1 MIWLVLALFI
11 FIFQIATILIAE
23 FRRPSKAVAWLLI
36 LFVFP
41 LIGFVMYYFMA
52 KDFQRRRT
60 VRKRGVIAG
69 EHRLEAMRR
78 CKLVHR
84 MSDLG
89 EGRFNH
95 QERLFHLLHNLA
107 QSPITGCNKVKI
119 LNNGDATF
127 EAILAAMEQ
136 AEHHIHLEYYTIRH
150 DETGERF
157 KDVMIRKAK
166 AGVEVRLIFDGVG
179 SYELSAAYLQE
190 LCDAG
195 VHTHCF
201 LTPRLAFFDKRM
213 NYRNH
218 RKIVVVDGTVGFLG
232 GINIGDEYIGKN
244 PKLGFWRDIH
254 LQIEGDSV
262 YFLQDVFMRDWWFT
276 AREKLEDKA
285 YMPEHRCNND
295 QHVQIISSG
304 PDSTADTILECLSG
318 AISVAKQS
326 IYIATPYFIPDQSI
340 LMGLRTAAQAG
351 IDVRILIPEQADS
364 RLVMYASLSYVED
377 LMTAGVRFFRYR
389 KGFIHS
395 KVTIVDR
402 LIASVGTANM
412 DMRSFFS
419 NFEINAILFDEEP
432 IRALTDD
439 FMADLEDSKELHL
452 SDFHERPRWQK
463 ASEIAA
469 RMLSPLL

>member
-1 MIWLVLALFI
+1 MIWLVLALLI

-41 LIGFVMYYFMA
+41 LVGFVMYYFMA
-52 KDFQRRRT
+52 KDFQQRRA

-84 MSDLG
+84 ISDLG
-89 EGRFNH
+89 EGRFDH

-107 QSPITGCNKVKI
+107 QSPITGCNTVKI
-119 LNNGDATF
+119 LNNGEATF
-127 EAILAAMEQ
+127 EAILDAM
-136 AEHHIHLEYYTIRH
+136 ASAKHHIHLEYYTLRD
-150 DETGERF
+150 DEIGQRF
-157 KDVMIRKAK
+157 KELMIRKAK
-166 AGVEVRLIFDGVG
+166 EGVEVRLIFDGIG
-179 SYELSAAYLQE
+179 SYELSGAYLRE

-201 LTPRLAFFDKRM
+201 LTPRLAFFRKRM

-218 RKIVVVDGTVGFLG
+218 RKIVVVDGTIGFLG
-232 GINIGDEYIGKN
+232 GINIGDEYLGKD
-244 PKLGFWRDIH
+244 PKLGYWRDIH
-254 LQIEGDSV
+254 MQITGDAV
-262 YFLQDVFMRDWWFT
+262 YFLQDVFLRDWWFT
-276 AREKLEDKA
+276 AREKLEDGA
-285 YMPEHRCNND
+285 YMPEHSCESD

-318 AISVAKQS
+318 AISVAKKS
-326 IYIATPYFIPDQSI
+326 IYIATPYFIPDPSI
-340 LMGLRTAAQAG
+340 LMGLRTAALAG
-351 IDVRILIPEQADS
+351 VDVRILIPEKADS
-364 RLVMYASLSYVED
+364 RLVMFASLSYVED
-377 LMTAGVRFFRYR
+377 LMTAGIRFYRYQ

-395 KVTIVDR
+395 KVTIIDELV
-402 LIASVGTANM
+402 ASVGTANL

-419 NFEINAILFDEEP
+419 NFEINAMLFDEEP
-432 IRALTDD
+432 IRQLTED

-452 SDFHERPRWQK
+452 AEFHERSRLQR